1 MEERFVAL
9 AEWSTRYGLDRLT
22 AIFDFFARNGQE
34 SFLHFWQNAPLRD
47 PAFWHT
53 YWASLWTRDSQM
65 SFLSFTFWIFLAIC
79 ALAYYLCPKFIK
91 PVWLL
96 LCSYAFYL
104 YDRHGTALVF
114 ILVAA
119 TVVTYLCGLGIGLL
133 KNRAARLVLLWL
145 AVIACI
151 GTLGYYKYSNFFA
164 QLVGLEV
171 TASLP
176 AILGLSY
183 FIFQSL
189 GYVIDVYQEVV
200 PAERNPIYYALYVS
214 FFPCIVSGPI
224 ERAGHLL
231 PQLRAPRGFNY
242 DRVAGG
248 LFRMLWGA
256 FKKLV
261 IAGNLD
267 VFTRAVFTDMESY
280 SGVTLAVAAL
290 VFSYQ
295 LYMDFSGY
303 CDLALGAGQ
312 VLGYDLL
319 ENFDRPFAGR
329 SYTQLWDRW
338 HISLTSWFRDYL
350 FTPLSFVNRG
360 LSGIP
365 GKLQGWFNIF
375 IIFPVSG
382 LWHGANMGYVVWGV
396 LNGLFMVVGK
406 ATAKARRKLA
416 KKNLLYKLRFLKALI
431 QCSIVYL
438 LFTFCIVFFAA
449 SFYGGQASDGFYLL
463 THLTAAGPALSA
475 LPELLDLNALTL
487 YVVGGGVVLVEAL
500 EFFGRPH
507 EVIRKLW
514 FPFRWILYYGLI
526 IAILLVANFGASGF
540 VYGEF

>member
-1 MEERFVAL
+1 MERLTAL
-9 AEWSTRYGLDRLT
+9 AE
-22 AIFDFFARNGQE
+22 FFADNGQAE
-34 SFLHFWQNAPLRD
+34 FLRFWANAPLRN
-47 PAFWHT
+47 PEFWRT
-53 YWASLWTRDSQM
+53 FWESLWTRDAQM
-65 SFLSFTFWIFLAIC
+65 SFLSYTFWVFLAIC
-79 ALAYYLCPKFIK
+79 AAAYYLCPRIIK

-96 LCSYAFYL
+96 ACSYAFYL

-114 ILVAA
+114 ILITA
-119 TVVTYLCGLGIGLL
+119 TAVTWLCGLGMGLSQ
-133 KNRAARLVLLWL
+133 NRPLRLCLLWL
-145 AVIACI
+145 AVLGCA
-151 GTLGYYKYSNFFA
+151 GTLIYFKYSRFFA
-164 QLVGLEV
+164 GLVGLEF
-171 TASLP
+171 TAQLP
-176 AILGLSY
+176 AVLGLSY

-189 GYVIDVYQEVV
+189 GYVIDVYQGVV
-200 PAERNPIYYALYVS
+200 PAERNPLYYALYVS

-224 ERAGHLL
+224 ERADHLL
-231 PQLRAPRGFNY
+231 PQLRAPRGFSY
-242 DRVAGG
+242 RRVTGG
-248 LFRMLWGA
+248 AFRMLWGL

-267 VFTRAVFTDMESY
+267 VFTRAVFTDMPAY
-280 SGVTLAVAAL
+280 GGGVLALAAL
-290 VFSYQ
+290 AFSYQ

-338 HISLTSWFRDYL
+338 HISLTGWFRDYL

-360 LSGIP
+360 LSGVP

-375 IIFPVSG
+375 IIFPISG
-382 LWHGANMGYVVWGV
+382 LWHGASMGYVVWGAF
-396 LNGLFMVVGK
+396 NGLFMVVGK

-416 KKNLLYKLRFLKALI
+416 KKNPLYRVKFLKAVI

-449 SFYGGQASDGFYLL
+449 SFFGGDAADGWYLL
-463 THLTAAGPALSA
+463 AHLTAAGGPALA
-475 LPELLDLNALTL
+475 ELPALLDISTLTL
-487 YVVGGGVVLVEAL
+487 YTMAGGIVLVEVF

-514 FPFRWILYYGLI
+514 FPVRWVLYYALL
-526 IAILLVANFGASGF
+526 IAILLTANFGASGF
-540 VYGEF
+540 VYGQF

>member
-1 MEERFVAL
+1 MERITAL
-9 AEWSTRYGLDRLT
+9 A
-22 AIFDFFARNGQE
+22 DFFAQNGRE
-34 SFLHFWQNAPLRD
+34 SFLRFWRAMPLQNPE
-47 PAFWHT
+47 FWRVF
-53 YWASLWTRDSQM
+53 WDSLWTRNGEM
-65 SFLSFTFWIFLAIC
+65 GFLSYTFWVFLALC
-79 ALAYYLCPKFIK
+79 AMAYYLCPRRVK

-96 LCSYAFYL
+96 VCSYGFYL
-104 YDRHGTALVF
+104 YDRHGVALVTVL
-114 ILVAA
+114 IAA
-119 TVVTYLCGLGIGLL
+119 TAVTYLCGLGIDFFRQ
-133 KNRAARLVLLWL
+133 RAARLVLLWL
-145 AVIACI
+145 AVLACI
-151 GTLGYYKYSNFFA
+151 GTLGYYKYSTFFA
-164 QLVGLEV
+164 GLFGFADGDG
-171 TASLP
+171 ASLP

-200 PAERNPIYYALYVS
+200 PAERNPLYYALYVS

-231 PQLRAPRGFNY
+231 PQLREPRGFEY
-242 DRVAGG
+242 KRVTGG
-248 LFRMLWGA
+248 AFRMLWGT

-267 VFTRAVFTDMESY
+267 LFTRAVFTDMSSY
-280 SGVTLAVAAL
+280 GGSVLALAAL

-303 CDLALGAGQ
+303 CDIALGAGQ

-319 ENFDRPFAGR
+319 ENFERPFAGR

-360 LSGIP
+360 LGGVL
-365 GKLQGWFNIF
+365 GKVQGWFNVF
-375 IIFPVSG
+375 IIFPISG

-396 LNGLFMVVGK
+396 FNGLFMVFGK

-416 KKNLLYKLRFLKALI
+416 KKNPLYKVKFIKALI

-449 SFYGGQASDGFYLL
+449 SFFGGDVQDGWYLL
-463 THLTAAGPALSA
+463 SHLFTANGPALAELPA
-475 LPELLDLNALTL
+475 LLGISELALTI
-487 YVVGGGVVLVEAL
+487 VGGGIVLVETF
-500 EFFGRPH
+500 EFFGHPH

-514 FPFRWILYYGLI
+514 LPVRWVLYYGLL

-540 VYGEF
+540 VYGQF